1 MNLLLDDIIQ
11 YINEDT
17 VRGELAREFQGILSD
32 YQNGKIT
39 VEEKAELVSGIVEGF
54 KATYITADEGTMRWV
69 VSIASVVSAFV

>member
-1 MNLLLDDIIQ
+1 M
-11 YINEDT
+11 
-17 VRGELAREFQGILSD
+17 AREFQGILSD

-39 VEEKAELVSGIVEGF
+39 AEEKAELVSGLVEGF